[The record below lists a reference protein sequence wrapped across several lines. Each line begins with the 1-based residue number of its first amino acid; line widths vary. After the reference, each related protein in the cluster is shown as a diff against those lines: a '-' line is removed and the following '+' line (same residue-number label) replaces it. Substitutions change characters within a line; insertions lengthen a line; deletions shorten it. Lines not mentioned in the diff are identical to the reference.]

1 MRAISKAKPNCFI
14 AQLVEPATVNRVVLG
29 SSPSEAVKKVPMQ
42 VGTFFVILLVEGMS
56 VVKKEYRMHRFL
68 RYGMLLAA
76 LALVACGDTDSSSVS
91 SNPVGNRDNLDSL
104 ALDSI
109 PTYYRLDSCVDVYY
123 DTLTLVEKRDSYFLC
138 KGSKRKTA
146 SSSSLMISSSSV
158 SSSSDTGSTASS
170 SSVSESSD
178 SKSSTSSSA
187 SAKSSSSNASTAID
201 LTVIYDCA
209 EYDCVTTDYLNSK
222 MLGSGMY
229 GWYLDTR
236 DNQVYRTVKI
246 GSQTWMAQNLN
257 YASKKSACYY
267 DYDYYCSRFGRL
279 YYQSEALT
287 VCPKGWHLPSP
298 EEWDELEDYVA
309 NELGDST
316 EVGNSLKS
324 IKSWTNEMGSDLF
337 GFSGLA
343 SRYFGEVYICGGAH
357 GVYWTSK
364 DCEYR
369 CLLNDRSDLYSYW
382 EAYSVD
388 WGMSVRCILDAEVAG
403 EDSGS

>member
-42 VGTFFVILLVEGMS
+42 VGTFFVTLLVEGMS

-68 RYGMLLAA
+68 RYGMLLVA
-76 LALVACGDTDSSSVS
+76 LALVACGDSDSSSVS
-91 SNPVGNRDNLDSL
+91 SNPVDDRDNQDSL

-109 PTYYRLDSCVDVYY
+109 PDYYRLDSCVDVYF
-123 DTLTLVEKRDSYFLC
+123 DKLTLVEKRDSYFLC
-138 KGSKRKTA
+138 NPKKNT
-146 SSSSLMISSSSV
+146 SSSSVLTSSSSGSKPSV
-158 SSSSDTGSTASS
+158 SSSSDSSSLDSS

-178 SKSSTSSSA
+178 SSSLA
-187 SAKSSSSNASTAID
+187 SSSSSNGSAGID

-257 YASKKSACYY
+257 YATEKSACYY

-388 WGMSVRCILDAEVAG
+388 WGMSVRCILDADVAG

>member
-56 VVKKEYRMHRFL
+56 VVKKEFRMHRFL
-68 RYGMLLAA
+68 RYGMLLVA
-76 LALVACGDTDSSSVS
+76 LALVACGDSDSSSVS
-91 SNPVGNRDNLDSL
+91 SNPVGDRDNQDSL

-109 PTYYRLDSCVDVYY
+109 PDYYRLDSCVDVYY
-123 DTLTLVEKRDSYFLC
+123 DKLTLVEKRDSYFLC
-138 KGSKRKTA
+138 NPKKNT
-146 SSSSLMISSSSV
+146 SSSSVLTSSSSGSKPSV
-158 SSSSDTGSTASS
+158 SSSSDSSSSVSS

-178 SKSSTSSSA
+178 SSSSA
-187 SAKSSSSNASTAID
+187 SSSSSNGSAGID

-229 GWYLDTR
+229 GSMAEELE
-236 DNQVYRTVKI
+236 
-246 GSQTWMAQNLN
+246 SQFDDIPGYED
-257 YASKKSACYY
+257 YARVTA
-267 DYDYYCSRFGRL
+267 GIM
-279 YYQSEALT
+279 LT

-388 WGMSVRCILDAEVAG
+388 WGMSVRCVLDADVAG

>member
-1 MRAISKAKPNCFI
+1 MR
-14 AQLVEPATVNRVVLG
+14 
-29 SSPSEAVKKVPMQ
+29 KV
-42 VGTFFVILLVEGMS
+42 
-56 VVKKEYRMHRFL
+56 FL
-68 RYGMLLAA
+68 RYTMLLAA
-76 LALVACGDTDSSSVS
+76 LVLGACGGDDKVVKTEFPAESLDDDFFDDDLQL
-91 SNPVGNRDNLDSL
+91 DNLGPCVENPNPKQSL
-104 ALDSI
+104 VMNDG
-109 PTYYRLDSCVDVYY
+109 TYYQCIDGLWLR
-123 DTLTLVEKRDSYFLC
+123 VEL
-138 KGSKRKTA
+138 
-146 SSSSLMISSSSV
+146 SSSSKKGKSSSSV
-158 SSSSDTGSTASS
+158 LRSSSSSETVKESSSSERVSSEALVSSSENSVANSSVSS

-178 SKSSTSSSA
+178 SSSSA
-187 SAKSSSSNASTAID
+187 SSSSSNGSAGID

-229 GWYLDTR
+229 GWYLDMR
-236 DNQVYRTVKI
+236 DGQVYRTVKI

-257 YASKKSACYY
+257 YATEKSACYY

-388 WGMSVRCILDAEVAG
+388 WGMSVRCILDADVAG